1 MMVCGVKEGEE
12 EQGHTE
18 IEVTSGFLA
27 GPYPKDYT
35 RRPMPCHACA
45 VQWGGAVSSFT
56 ILQGCCIAS
65 RYHLNGQGAE

>member
-18 IEVTSGFLA
+18 IEVSSGFLA

-45 VQWGGAVSSFT
+45 VQWGGGSFEFHNTAGMLHCIEISS
-56 ILQGCCIAS
+56 
-65 RYHLNGQGAE
+65 